1 MQTLNYWK
9 QFENTGK
16 IEDYLS
22 YKVDD
27 SQRSENM
34 VAGCKSDYQAGVRDS
49 AKGEG
54 MDSSYAG
61 IHTSDRDD
69 FKAVSHGG
77 I

>member
-9 QFENTGK
+9 QFESTGK

-22 YKVDD
+22 YKVNA
-27 SQRSENM
+27 SQRSLE
-34 VAGCKSDYQAGVRDS
+34 VAGCKSDYEDNH
-49 AKGEG
+49 
-54 MDSSYAG
+54 AG

-69 FKAVSHGG
+69 FKTVSHGR

>member
-22 YKVDD
+22 YKANY
-27 SQRSENM
+27 SQRPDSV
-34 VAGCKSDYQAGVRDS
+34 VAGCKSDYQGTFRNCPE
-49 AKGEG
+49 GEG
-54 MDSSYAG
+54 MDEGYAG
-61 IHTSDRDD
+61 VHTSDRND
-69 FKAVSHGG
+69 FKTVSHGG